1 MNSLLKKLNL
11 KNQKSVLVL
20 NAPADLND
28 VFTEFSEYIEVIT
41 SVEIHETEFALVFC
55 TKLDEIQKF
64 APLVDK
70 IMANEG
76 LFWFA
81 YPKGSS
87 KKYKC
92 EFNRDNGWQIMG
104 DLGYEPVRMVA
115 FDEDWSALRF
125 KKAENIKKM
134 VRDTK
139 WRMSE
144 EGKKKN

>member
-92 EFNRDNGWQIMG
+92 EFNRDNGWQVMG

-139 WRMSE
+139 WRMSK

>member
-1 MNSLLKKLNL
+1 MNNLLKKLNL
-11 KNQKSVLVL
+11 KNQKSILIL
-20 NAPADLND
+20 NAPDDLNPI
-28 VFTEFSEYIEVIT
+28 FREFSEYIEVKT
-41 SVEIHETEFALVFC
+41 SIETPDTEFALIFC
-55 TKLDEIQKF
+55 TKLEEIQKF
-64 APLVDK
+64 ASLVDK
-70 IMANEG
+70 IIANEG

-92 EFNRDNGWQIMG
+92 EFNRDNGWQVLG

-125 KKAENIKKM
+125 KKAANIKKM
-134 VRDTK
+134 VRDPK
-139 WRMSE
+139 WRMSK

>member
-11 KNQKSVLVL
+11 KNQKSILIL
-20 NAPADLND
+20 NAPEDLNG
-28 VFTEFSEYIEVIT
+28 VFKEFSEYIEVKT
-41 SVEIHETEFALVFC
+41 STETSETEFALIFC
-55 TKLDEIQKF
+55 TKLEEIRKF
-64 APLVDK
+64 APMVDK

-81 YPKGSS
+81 YPKGIS

-92 EFNRDNGWQIMG
+92 EFNRDNGWQSMG

-134 VRDTK
+134 IRDTN

>member
-64 APLVDK
+64 APMVDK

-92 EFNRDNGWQIMG
+92 EFNRDNGWQVMG

-134 VRDTK
+134 VRDTS

>member
-64 APLVDK
+64 APMVDK

-92 EFNRDNGWQIMG
+92 EFNRDNGWQVMG